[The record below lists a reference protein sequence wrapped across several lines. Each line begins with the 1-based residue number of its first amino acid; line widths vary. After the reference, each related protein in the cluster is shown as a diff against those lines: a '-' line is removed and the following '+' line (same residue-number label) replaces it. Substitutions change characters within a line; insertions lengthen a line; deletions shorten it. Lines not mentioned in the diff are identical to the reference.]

1 MTVVG
6 GLTIIVTH
14 NHAGFDALASLV
26 AATKIYEGSYALA
39 PENMQPDAALFSEN
53 YRDHLPIKGFSGME
67 EGPADNTVVVVA
79 GRRRSSLGALLPLVE
94 RAREVHIFDHH
105 PPSDDDLEG
114 SEIRVEPVGAVTT
127 LLVEEIR
134 RCRAPLSEVEC
145 SLMLLGIYRD
155 TASLSAASTTPRD
168 AAAVSFLWEQPV
180 DAALIQEYMRAP
192 LAAEQESL
200 LARLLGAGELF
211 EIAGRRIFIAAAEA
225 GEAVRGLGAL
235 ARRLQQIEGVDLLVI
250 LTALPRGALHMEAR
264 TGEDDL
270 DLPLLL
276 APLGARG
283 YRRAV
288 TAGHVGEEPAAFRE
302 RLLELL
308 ERYLPPP
315 AVAADI
321 ARTPVAAAGAG
332 WTVNRVSEYL
342 DSEGGDSCPIME
354 EGKIAGM
361 ITRRELQKALRS
373 GFGDTPVQ
381 GFVKRPAVMLPPH
394 SSITA
399 LRRTFVEQKTER
411 IILARG
417 DGEALGTVAPMDV
430 LRYLYRLDGRPN
442 CPVPVGSLL
451 KTEEPAPP
459 DSIDNLGPL
468 IKEKLPPRWQSRLLL
483 MGQRAAVT
491 GVSLYLVGGAIR
503 DLLLGTGLS
512 RDLDFIVLP
521 DAPAFAGEAVKILGG
536 KLKVFEHFG
545 TASIFLEE
553 GLRLDF
559 ATARR
564 EIYAAPAALPQV
576 QGTDSLKSDLYRRDF
591 TINTLACSLLP
602 QSFGEL
608 HDFFGGREDLRRGL
622 IRTLYQLSFVD
633 DPLRVLRAV
642 RFEQRF
648 GFRIEESTLEL
659 IAKALRSR
667 VLDKVSRRRLAREIS
682 LIYEEK
688 DPAALLMRLHELH
701 ILEFLYPR
709 LSPGPET
716 WQRLGRIGEA
726 LAWAGQR
733 EWSRPPEKEL
743 VYLGGLLM
751 GLGEQDQLAIIRR
764 LGLSRE
770 RAGVLLQGCRQ
781 TPALLEELSGEAAGG
796 AAIRPGR
803 LVNLLDPL
811 FPETILLL
819 HALAGSSTLRDH
831 LKLYLESLRHIRPR
845 LRGGALKKLGLQPG
859 PLFGEILEAL
869 RRAVLDGELRSYDE
883 ELEFVTRYL
892 ERRGGDRDLSQ

>member
-1 MTVVG
+1 
-6 GLTIIVTH
+6 
-14 NHAGFDALASLV
+14 
-26 AATKIYEGSYALA
+26 
-39 PENMQPDAALFSEN
+39 MQPDAALFMEH
-53 YRDHLPIKGFSGME
+53 YGDGLPIQAPCGEME
-67 EGPADNTVVVVA
+67 EGGAGECVVVVA

-105 PPSDDDLEG
+105 PPSPDDLEG

-134 RCRAPLSEVEC
+134 RCRIPVSELES

-155 TASLSAASTTPRD
+155 TASLSSAATTARD
-168 AAAVSFLWEQPV
+168 AAAVAFLWEQAV
-180 DAALIQEYMRAP
+180 DAAIIGEYMRAP
-192 LAAEQESL
+192 LVAEQKSL
-200 LARLLGAGELF
+200 LAELLGASELF
-211 EIAGRRIFIAAAEA
+211 EVAGRRILVAAAEA
-225 GEAVRGLGAL
+225 GETIRGLGAM
-235 ARRLQQIEGVDLLVI
+235 ARRLQQIEDIDLLII
-250 LTALPRGALHMEAR
+250 LTALPRGDLHLEAR
-264 TGEDDL
+264 TTEDDL

-288 TAGHVGEEPAAFRE
+288 SAVHSGEDPAAFRE

-315 AVAADI
+315 AAALDI
-321 ARTPVAAAGAG
+321 ARAPAAAASAR
-332 WTVNRVSEYL
+332 WSVNRVSEYL
-342 DSEGGDSCPIME
+342 DAENCGSCPVVE
-354 EGKIAGM
+354 EGKILGM
-361 ITRRELQKALRS
+361 ITRKELRQALRS

-381 GFVKRPAVMLPPH
+381 GFVKRRAVTLPPQ

-399 LRRTFVEQKTER
+399 LRRTFVERKTER
-411 IILARG
+411 IILA
-417 DGEALGTVAPMDV
+417 GEEGEPLGAVVPMDV

-442 CPVPVGSLL
+442 CGTPGGSLL
-451 KTEEPAPP
+451 QAKKNPPP
-459 DSIDNLGPL
+459 DSVDNLGAL
-468 IKEKLPPRWQSRLLL
+468 LESKMPPRWQSRLLL
-483 MGQRAAVT
+483 MGQRAAAT

-503 DLLLGTGLS
+503 DLLLGAELS
-512 RDLDFIVLP
+512 RDLDFVVVP
-521 DAPAFAGEAVKILGG
+521 DALAFAAEAVKFLGG

-545 TASIFLEE
+545 TASLFLEE

-576 QGTDSLKSDLYRRDF
+576 EETGSLKSDLYRRDF

-608 HDFFGGREDLRRGL
+608 YDFFEGRQDLRRGM

-648 GFRIEESTLEL
+648 GFQIEEGTLEL
-659 IAKALRSR
+659 IEKALRSR
-667 VLDKVSRRRLAREIS
+667 VLDRVSRRRLAREIS
-682 LIYEEK
+682 LIYGER
-688 DPAALLMRLHELH
+688 DPAALLIRLQELN

-726 LAWAGQR
+726 LAWAEGR

-743 VYLGGLLM
+743 VYLSGLLM
-751 GLGEQDQLAIIRR
+751 ELEEQDRLAIIRR
-764 LGLSRE
+764 LGLSRD
-770 RAGVLLQGCRQ
+770 RAAAVLQGCSQ
-781 TPALLEELSGEAAGG
+781 APALLEELSGREG
-796 AAIRPGR
+796 AAARPSL
-803 LVNLLDPL
+803 LVNRLDPL

-819 HALAGSSTLRDH
+819 YALAGNRVLRDH
-831 LKLYLESLRHIRPR
+831 LRLYLESLRHVRPR
-845 LRGGALKKLGLQPG
+845 LRGGALKELGLQPG
-859 PLFGEILEAL
+859 PLFGEILDAL

-883 ELEFVTRYL
+883 ELDFVTSYL
-892 ERRGGDRDLSQ
+892 ERLGGDKNISR

>member
-1 MTVVG
+1 MT
-6 GLTIIVTH
+6 H
-14 NHAGFDALASLV
+14 DHAGFDALASLV
-26 AATKIYEGSYALA
+26 AATKIYPGSYALA
-39 PENMQPDAALFSEN
+39 PENMQPDAALFI
-53 YRDHLPIKGFSGME
+53 DHYGAGLPIRAPGNAME
-67 EGPADNTVVVVA
+67 EGPAGECVVVVA

-105 PPSDDDLEG
+105 PPSPDDLEG

-134 RCRAPLSEVEC
+134 RCRAPMSELEN

-155 TASLSAASTTPRD
+155 TASLSSAATTPRD
-168 AAAVSFLWEQPV
+168 AAAVAFLWEQSV
-180 DAALIQEYMRAP
+180 DTAIIGEYMRAP
-192 LAAEQESL
+192 LTAEQESL
-200 LARLLGAGELF
+200 LAALLGASELF
-211 EIAGRRIFIAAAEA
+211 EIAGRRVLIAAAAA

-235 ARRLQQIEGVDLLVI
+235 ARRLQQIEDVDLLII
-250 LTALPRGALHMEAR
+250 LTALPRGALHLEAR
-264 TGEDDL
+264 STEDDL

-288 TAGHVGEEPAAFRE
+288 SAGHIGGDLAAFRE

-315 AVAADI
+315 AAALDI
-321 ARTPVAAAGAG
+321 AGAPAAAAAG
-332 WTVNRVSEYL
+332 WSVNRVREYL
-342 DSEGGDSCPIME
+342 DAENSDSCPVVE
-354 EGKIAGM
+354 EEKILGM
-361 ITRRELQKALRS
+361 ITRKELQQALRS

-381 GFVKRPAVMLPPH
+381 GFVKRRAVTLPPQ

-411 IILARG
+411 IILTG
-417 DGEALGTVAPMDV
+417 DEGEPLGEAVPMDV
-430 LRYLYRLDGRPN
+430 LRYLYRLDGRPR
-442 CPVPVGSLL
+442 CSAPRGSLL
-451 KTEEPAPP
+451 QAKESPPP
-459 DSIDNLGPL
+459 DSVDNLGAL
-468 IKEKLPPRWQSRLLL
+468 LESKMPPRWQSRLLL

-503 DLLLGTGLS
+503 DLLLGAGLS
-512 RDLDFIVLP
+512 RDLDFIVVP
-521 DAPAFAGEAVKILGG
+521 DAVAFAGEAVKFLGG

-545 TASIFLEE
+545 TASLFLEE

-576 QGTDSLKSDLYRRDF
+576 EGTSSLKSDLYRRDF

-608 HDFFGGREDLRRGL
+608 YDFFEGREDLRSGV
-622 IRTLYQLSFVD
+622 IRTLYHLSFVD

-648 GFRIEESTLEL
+648 GFRIEEGTLEL
-659 IAKALRSR
+659 IEKALRSR
-667 VLDKVSRRRLAREIS
+667 VLDKVSRRRLAQEIS
-682 LIYEEK
+682 LIYEES
-688 DPAALLMRLHELH
+688 DPASLLMRLQELN

-716 WQRLGRIGEA
+716 WQRLNRIGEA
-726 LAWAGQR
+726 LAWAEQR

-743 VYLGGLLM
+743 VYLSGLFMELE
-751 GLGEQDQLAIIRR
+751 EQDRLAIIRR
-764 LGLSRE
+764 LGLSRD
-770 RAGVLLQGCRQ
+770 RAAAVLQGCRQ
-781 TPALLEELSGEAAGG
+781 APALLEELSGRDG
-796 AAIRPGR
+796 AAARPSL
-803 LVNLLDPL
+803 LVNRLDPL

-819 HALAGSSTLRDH
+819 CALSENRVLRDH
-831 LKLYLESLRHIRPR
+831 LRLYLESLRHVRPR
-845 LRGGALKKLGLQPG
+845 LRGGALKELGLQPG
-859 PLFGEILEAL
+859 PLFGEILGAL

-883 ELEFVTRYL
+883 ELDFVTSYL
-892 ERRGGDRDLSQ
+892 ERLGGDKNISR